1 VTDKSFRGAESNGSF
16 EEDDEEEKL
25 LVTQPELGFGLNL
38 TRAPQ
43 TGQVDVENLNFL
55 RRQLR

>member
-1 VTDKSFRGAESNGSF
+1 MTDKSFRGAESNGSF
-16 EEDDEEEKL
+16 KEDDEEEKL
-25 LVTQPELGFGLNL
+25 LATQPEHGFGLNL